1 MSKITMAE
9 VYRKL
14 DIQAY
19 DKIDEAKARG
29 EELARFDFKDFSRAM
44 RADDFITTQATLKA
58 KWDSALADGIII
70 QIGTAPYSKGFI
82 NVKEFEFKLK
92 KCVCVCVC
100 EKPSAKKGVRA

>member
-19 DKIDEAKARG
+19 DIMDEAKARG
-29 EELARFDFKDFSRAM
+29 EDLARFDFKDFSRAM

-58 KWDSALADGIII
+58 KWDSALADGVIVHFVHFFDLS
-70 QIGTAPYSKGFI
+70 GH
-82 NVKEFEFKLK
+82 NVLHVLMYLE
-92 KCVCVCVC
+92 
-100 EKPSAKKGVRA
+100 ANR